1 MGLTWG
7 IVTFV
12 FYLRIYFCCHF
23 VFFICFKDFH
33 NERGVSLWSPFC
45 SDLGISICFIFPYL
59 CWGIS
64 FFPFYMGSG
73 DWTQSSGFP
82 DFVCWTVFLE
92 LNFSL
97 WQLFLLLYPT
107 PPGGYISNNRTVLD
121 VLETC
126 CWMGRRLKEVGIV
139 ECLWIPFLAH
149 FLGYPCQEWDP
160 QCGSCNFM
168 YMGVTSVHA

>member
-45 SDLGISICFIFPYL
+45 SDFGISICFIFPYL

-82 DFVCWTVFLE
+82 DFACWTVLLE

-97 WQLFLLLYPT
+97 WQLSFVPYSTPEGTFPTIEQCLMYWRHAVEWAEDWRSWYRWMSVNSLLSTFPWVPLS
-107 PPGGYISNNRTVLD
+107 G
-121 VLETC
+121 
-126 CWMGRRLKEVGIV
+126 VG
-139 ECLWIPFLAH
+139 
-149 FLGYPCQEWDP
+149 
-160 QCGSCNFM
+160 S
-168 YMGVTSVHA
+168 SVWLL